1 MGFSAQMGLKGDVY
15 AGEILDAAAREI
27 ALGEKKKSPQ
37 LLMCYEYMKMK
48 PSAWAERGSFIGD
61 CI

>member
-27 ALGEKKKSPQ
+27 ALGEKKKA
-37 LLMCYEYMKMK
+37 LNFLCAMN
-48 PSAWAERGSFIGD
+48 I
-61 CI
+61 

>member
-27 ALGEKKKSPQ
+27 ALGEKKK
-37 LLMCYEYMKMK
+37 
-48 PSAWAERGSFIGD
+48 PSTSYVL
-61 CI
+61 